1 MRRPT
6 RPAGVRPHSVRLG
19 AGSQEARVV
28 SNQWLGD
35 QTHVALDV
43 AGKLLVV
50 VSHAPVAAKSGES
63 LRYSIAPE
71 NLHVFDAERGVALS
85 HGMEAA

>member
-1 MRRPT
+1 M
-6 RPAGVRPHSVRLG
+6 GVRPHSVRLG
-19 AGSQEARVV
+19 AGAHDARVV

-50 VSHAPVAAKSGES
+50 VSHAPIAAKAGEQ
-63 LRYSIAPE
+63 LRYAIAPD
-71 NLHVFDAERGVALS
+71 NLHVFDANSGVALS
-85 HGMEAA
+85 HGLEAA